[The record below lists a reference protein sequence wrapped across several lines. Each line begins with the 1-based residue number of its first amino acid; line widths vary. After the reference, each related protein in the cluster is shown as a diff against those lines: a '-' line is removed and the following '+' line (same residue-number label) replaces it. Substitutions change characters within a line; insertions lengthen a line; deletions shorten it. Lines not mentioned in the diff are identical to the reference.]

1 MIFEDTCTSLFKL
14 HPFRSEYSNYKN
26 EIKYYKN
33 SILQVE
39 LDNDRFRVRN
49 NYSSIYN

>member
-14 HPFRSEYSNYKN
+14 YPFRSQYSNYK
-26 EIKYYKN
+26 IKYYKN

-49 NYSSIYN
+49 NYSSIY